1 MGMSKALMEK
11 VAQSYS
17 RNGLN
22 DSTTISITRYGN
34 VMMSRG
40 SVIPLFIKQILESKP
55 ITITNPSMTRFMMS
69 LNDSVDLVKFAF
81 TNAQPGDLFVKKAP
95 ACTVET
101 LVIALTIV
109 LNKENNTSINIIG
122 TRHGEKQAESL
133 LSYEESSFSED
144 LGDYFRVGLDTRS
157 LNYQSYFEEG
167 RNLNKNPQAYTSDS
181 TNQLNTDGVV
191 ELLKNNTEFQEA
203 INNL

>member
-1 MGMSKALMEK
+1 MEK

-17 RNGLN
+17 RNGSN
-22 DSTTISITRYGN
+22 ESTTISITRYGN

-40 SVIPLFIKQILESKP
+40 SVIPLFIKQILENKP
-55 ITITNPSMTRFMMS
+55 ITVTNPNMTRFMMS

-101 LVIALTIV
+101 LVIALTRI
-109 LNKENNTSINIIG
+109 LNQENNAKINIIG

-133 LSYEESSFSED
+133 LSYEESSFAED
-144 LGDYFRVGLDTRS
+144 LGEYFRVGLDTRS

-167 RNLNKNPQAYTSDS
+167 RNLNKNPQAFTSDS
-181 TNQLNTDGVV
+181 TEQLSIDGVV
-191 ELLKNNTEFQEA
+191 ELLKNNSEFQE
-203 INNL
+203 ITHNI